1 MYVCIVCMYVYI
13 CIYIMYK
20 KDLRKTTCRNIIG
33 ILKNSSFC
41 FFHLIN
47 QHIYIYIYM
56 SVCLCFVYMMFC
68 AIWFQNENSHLS

>member
-20 KDLRKTTCRNIIG
+20 KDLRKTTCRYIIG

-47 QHIYIYIYM
+47 QHIYIYIYVCV
-56 SVCLCFVYMMFC
+56 SVFCVYDV
-68 AIWFQNENSHLS
+68 LRDLVPKRK

>member
-47 QHIYIYIYM
+47 QHIYIYVCV
-56 SVCLCFVYMMFC
+56 SVFCVYDV
-68 AIWFQNENSHLS
+68 LRDLVPKRK